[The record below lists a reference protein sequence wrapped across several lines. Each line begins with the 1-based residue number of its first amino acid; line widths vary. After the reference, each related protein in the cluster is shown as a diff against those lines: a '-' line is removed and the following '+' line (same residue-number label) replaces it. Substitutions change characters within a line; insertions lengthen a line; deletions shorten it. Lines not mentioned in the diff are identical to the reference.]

1 MKRKGFTLIEMMIV
15 MIIIGIL
22 AGLIATG
29 AFRSIEDAR
38 RSQAQAAISAL
49 ETALAMY
56 ESDVG
61 DYPPPG
67 VAWSGGNNFKT
78 WLQDGDGSTGWN
90 GPYMNFT
97 SAELSGN
104 SYQDPWDV
112 AYDYEVHDPTNNPA
126 SYFDLWSTGSDGADI
141 INW

>member
-38 RSQAQAAISAL
+38 RSQAQTAISAL

-61 DYPPPG
+61 DYPTHG
-67 VAWSGGNNFKT
+67 EAGNNFKT
-78 WLQDGDGSTGWN
+78 WLQDGDGSTGWH

-97 SAELSGN
+97 ADEITGGTT
-104 SYQDPWDV
+104 YIDPWSISYNYRHP
-112 AYDYEVHDPTNNPA
+112 ATSNPT

-141 INW
+141 TNW